1 LFEDHEK
8 KEYMDK
14 TIFTLDARDNV
25 RLEVLKGYF
34 GLNEHQIY
42 EEINGLFDGLI
53 EILKSKKIDYEKLK
67 SSLIPNSDKNEIVL
81 VFDTLQIKSN
91 WYGKEIFDQIIPVFE
106 NESSH
111 SILTGDFIG
120 KNNLAK
126 KLFEEFSEN
135 LITHKKEIDY
145 QTHGQFYLVFLNNL
159 SLKMVNDFQSNL
171 SKYEPFV
178 GYFDLKYSSYL
189 KTYFST
195 ILCKSFIK
203 HKRTIISGHE
213 DDLSNDEN
221 CNMSGFSFEENGFT
235 CKSLQSTY
243 TDLFLSYKIEREVFS
258 GFEDD
263 TTFSINSISKNVFE
277 IKDFKINVDEKKL
290 QYLIENKE
298 GILKKS
304 GILNIN
310 TTELEKLILDRINE
324 NYIYNLTYLN
334 NYDTVKF
341 NILLE
346 YKVPDKDSIVKLNV
360 ALEYIDTE
368 KSLRLITMY

>member
-1 LFEDHEK
+1 
-8 KEYMDK
+8 MDNK

-25 RLEVLKGYF
+25 LLEVLKGYF
-34 GLNEHQIY
+34 SLDEHQIY
-42 EEINGLFDGLI
+42 KEINGLFDELI
-53 EILKSKKIDYEKLK
+53 EILKSKKIDYRKLK
-67 SSLIPNSDKNEIVL
+67 SSLIPNSDRNEIVL
-81 VFDTLQIKSN
+81 VFDTDQIKSYS
-91 WYGKEIFDQIIPVFE
+91 YGNEIFNQIIPNFE

-111 SILTGDFIG
+111 SVLTGDFIG
-120 KNNLAK
+120 KNGLSQ

-135 LITHKKEIDY
+135 LITHKKEINY
-145 QTHGQFYLVFLNNL
+145 ETHGQFYLVFLNNL

-178 GYFDLKYSSYL
+178 GYFDLNYSSYL
-189 KTYFST
+189 KTYLST

-203 HKRTIISGHE
+203 HKKIIVSGHE
-213 DDLSNDEN
+213 DDVSNDEN

-258 GFEDD
+258 GFEED
-263 TTFSINSISKNVFE
+263 TTFSINSITNNISE

-310 TTELEKLILDRINE
+310 TTELEKLIFDRINKS
-324 NYIYNLTYLN
+324 YIYNLTYLN
-334 NYDTVKF
+334 EYDTVKF
-341 NILLE
+341 DTLIE
-346 YKVPDKDSIVKLNV
+346 YKVLDKDKIVKLTV
-360 ALEYIDTE
+360 ALEYIESE
-368 KSLRLITMY
+368 KRLRLITMY